1 MAEFTKKE
9 REDIM
14 DVNILLAMNRCMSEI
29 AHNLQYKHTQQVKQR
44 IKHVIKT
51 VDLYDREVKKK
62 LTHDQSDAIESIYDC
77 IMDLVL
83 EAREV
88 PLKNADEG
96 I

>member
-1 MAEFTKKE
+1 MPKITKE
-9 REDIM
+9 EIM
-14 DVNILLAMNRCMSEI
+14 DVNILLAMNRCMAEI
-29 AHNLQYKHTQQVKQR
+29 AHNLQYIHTQQVKQR

-62 LTHDQSDAIESIYDC
+62 LTDDQSAAIEDIYDC

-88 PLKNADEG
+88 TLKNTKDEDER